1 MQRNAQLAKARKR
14 ISLEDFT
21 RALEEG
27 KVESLNLIIKG
38 DVSGAVEAL
47 EEALLKIEV
56 DDSVQLRIL
65 HRGVGAVTESDIDL
79 ATIDNAIVIGFNVRP
94 DVKARERAQREG
106 IDVRFY
112 SVIYAALEDIE
123 SSLKGMLKPEFEE
136 VQSGVAEVREVFRS
150 SKFGNIAGVLVR
162 SGTITRNAKARVIR
176 DGIVVGDNLA
186 IESLRRFKDDATEV
200 REGLR
205 VPVSGSASSTTSRSV
220 TRSRRSSFARR
231 CVRSHG
237 RRAPGR
243 QDGGPHQGDRGA
255 ASSRRASATRGWAS
269 SRSPT

>member
-1 MQRNAQLAKARKR
+1 MLA
-14 ISLEDFT
+14 
-21 RALEEG
+21 EG
-27 KVESLNLIIKG
+27 KVDSLNLIIKG

-136 VQSGVAEVREVFRS
+136 VQSGVAEIREIFRS
-150 SKFGNIAGVLVR
+150 LEGRQHRRCHRAQRNDHPQRQGAGHPRRRRRRRQPRDRLACVDSRTTSPR
-162 SGTITRNAKARVIR
+162 SARTSR
-176 DGIVVGDNLA
+176 
-186 IESLRRFKDDATEV
+186 
-200 REGLR
+200 
-205 VPVSGSASSTTSRSV
+205 PVSVSASSTTSRSA
-220 TRSRRSSFARR
+220 TRSRRSS
-231 CVRSHG
+231 
-237 RRAPGR
+237 
-243 QDGGPHQGDRGA
+243 
-255 ASSRRASATRGWAS
+255 
-269 SRSPT
+269 